1 MPEGDGW
8 SLPLTPAGT
17 LPTGR
22 AMLLTGMDRRAGC
35 SDWKVCTFGYRRK
48 GKLSFLLE
56 AGLSVESWG
65 KYDPLLLGV
74 GRGGECH
81 QEL

>member
-1 MPEGDGW
+1 ME
-8 SLPLTPAGT
+8 S
-17 LPTGR
+17 PTNPCWDSPYR
-22 AMLLTGMDRRAGC
+22 QSNALTGMDRRAGC
-35 SDWKVCTFGYRRK
+35 SDWKVCTLGYRRK

-74 GRGGECH
+74 EWGGECH